1 MNCGFGNIEKRIYK
15 RPFSGMFIPEDDERS
30 VFEFILGG
38 RLVQKLIPHNWL
50 IQIYI
55 QKIILIALMLYYRT
69 KSAKVIVYNGKFQP
83 ESSPTFKF

>member
-1 MNCGFGNIEKRIYK
+1 
-15 RPFSGMFIPEDDERS
+15 MFIPEDDERS

-55 QKIILIALMLYYRT
+55 QKIILIAFDTLL
-69 KSAKVIVYNGKFQP
+69 
-83 ESSPTFKF
+83 